1 MLVLSIPNNI
11 KNKEIPNKYK
21 WLHSLQTNVHAGQ
34 LTQNRIM
41 HALLNTYPSL
51 LYSSAENEQL
61 SRGKGDRVLSGIEQK
76 EQMQHFHNHQS
87 EN

>member
-1 MLVLSIPNNI
+1 
-11 KNKEIPNKYK
+11 
-21 WLHSLQTNVHAGQ
+21 
-34 LTQNRIM
+34 M